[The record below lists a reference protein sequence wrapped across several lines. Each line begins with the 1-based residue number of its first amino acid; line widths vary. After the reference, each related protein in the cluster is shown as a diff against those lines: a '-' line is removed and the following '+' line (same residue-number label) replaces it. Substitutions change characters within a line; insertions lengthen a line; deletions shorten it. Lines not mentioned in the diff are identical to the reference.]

1 MLANRTL
8 NLMAALVTVLGL
20 PVQAQE
26 AAVPELSLELNTAA
40 DTDGG
45 CRLTFLADNRLGG
58 DLSALVFETV
68 FIRSDG
74 LVDRLTL
81 LDFRD
86 LPQGR
91 TRARQFD
98 LPGLTCD
105 SLGRVLL
112 NAAAQCSGAGV
123 APGAC
128 MSGLRLTSRVGI
140 EVAG

>member
-1 MLANRTL
+1 MPVTRHLLAAL
-8 NLMAALVTVLGL
+8 LIMAALAAKAEDAAL
-20 PVQAQE
+20 PT
-26 AAVPELSLELNTAA
+26 LSLDLNTAA

-68 FIRSDG
+68 FIRTDG

-86 LPQGR
+86 LPEGR

-105 SLGRVLL
+105 RVGRVLL
-112 NAAAQCSGAGV
+112 NAASTCTGAGV
-123 APGAC
+123 DPAAC
-128 MSGLRLTSRVGI
+128 MAGLRLTSRTGI